1 MPHGDRCE
9 PGEAAAWL
17 GHLGPLLRRH
27 ERRLNMNFAY
37 IVTEYGIHGDQVAT
51 RSGDTSADWV
61 SSPGF
66 DGELVSWFSGV
77 R

>member
-1 MPHGDRCE
+1 
-9 PGEAAAWL
+9 
-17 GHLGPLLRRH
+17 
-27 ERRLNMNFAY
+27 MNFAY